1 MNTAITIY
9 SREYTHQGHAFS
21 VWSYLDDPDPKR
33 STLLFAYRAAGVTRV
48 GLPDRKAALRQAR
61 RHLDALPPPLPD
73 PPDEK
78 TAVDEAPLAGQGELF
93 P

>member
-1 MNTAITIY
+1 MSTAITIY

-61 RHLDALPPPLPD
+61 RHLDALPD

-78 TAVDEAPLAGQGELF
+78 TAVDEAPMAGQGELF